1 MTVVG
6 KVVGKDL
13 KVDEVSETLMAEQKA
28 SYEDALLVAVTVFA
42 TAVESVSSQG
52 NKKVVHSGI

>member
-1 MTVVG
+1 MKVVG

-28 SYEDALLVAVTVFA
+28 SYEDALLVAVTVVA
-42 TAVESVSSQG
+42 TAVESVSLQG